1 MGPSDGFVAPAEA
14 ESRDA
19 TVTDESSTRITMKEL
34 YIQVQK
40 IHLMLERL
48 GNQLPGISDKL
59 DDLDR
64 DVNERLTD
72 HEHRI
77 RRIETNMWKM
87 FGALGLVAA
96 VVPWAISLVG

>member
-1 MGPSDGFVAPAEA
+1 M
-14 ESRDA
+14 
-19 TVTDESSTRITMKEL
+19 TDESSTRITMKEL

-40 IHLMLERL
+40 IQSMLERL
-48 GNQLPGISDKL
+48 SSQLPGISEKL
-59 DDLDR
+59 DDLEQ
-64 DVNERLTD
+64 DVNEKMSD

-96 VVPWAISLVG
+96 VVPWVISLVG